1 MNASSY
7 YHSSNN
13 NQTTI
18 VIHNN
23 NNNNN
28 NRTATP
34 GVIDC
39 QSHDDP
45 DGNALQVIGCFIGS
59 IVEYPNILLV
69 VFVFLMVVGGCW
81 FVECLRCC
89 ECEMVLVIDGMIY
102 RVKRCIYR
110 IVFCGY
116 EEVVIDT
123 YDSCMDAVDCFHLF
137 CFCLEDEDDVEEN
150 VVEDSFEEDD

>member
-1 MNASSY
+1 MNVSSY

-13 NQTTI
+13 NQTTF
-18 VIHNN
+18 VVH
-23 NNNNN
+23 NN
-28 NRTATP
+28 NRTTTR
-34 GVIDC
+34 GVIGC

-45 DGNALQVIGCFIGS
+45 NGNALQLLGCFIGS
-59 IVEYPNILLV
+59 IPNILV
-69 VFVFLMVVGGCW
+69 FVFVFLMVVGGCW

-110 IVFCGY
+110 FVFCGY

-137 CFCLEDEDDVEEN
+137 CFCLEDEDEVEEI

>member
-13 NQTTI
+13 NQTNI

-23 NNNNN
+23 NNN
-28 NRTATP
+28 RTTTR
-34 GVIDC
+34 GVIGC
-39 QSHDDP
+39 HSQDDP
-45 DGNALQVIGCFIGS
+45 DGNTLRLIGCFIGS
-59 IVEYPNILLV
+59 IPNILLF
-69 VFVFLMVVGGCW
+69 VFVFLIVVGGCW
-81 FVECLRCC
+81 FVDCLRCC

-102 RVKRCIYR
+102 RIKKCVYR

-123 YDSCMDAVDCFHLF
+123 YDSCMDTLDCFQLF
-137 CFCLEDEDDVEEN
+137 CFCVE
-150 VVEDSFEEDD
+150 EEDDEEGSSLEDD